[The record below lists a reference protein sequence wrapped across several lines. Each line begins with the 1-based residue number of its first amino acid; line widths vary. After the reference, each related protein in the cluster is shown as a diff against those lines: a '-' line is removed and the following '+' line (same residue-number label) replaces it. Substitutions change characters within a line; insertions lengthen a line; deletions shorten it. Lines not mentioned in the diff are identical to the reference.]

1 LVDLT
6 FTRLL
11 CGEAPAMNAGM
22 LLVLTLMLP
31 LVMLAACAA
40 RQLRRHMTVLLVV
53 APLPALAAA
62 CLADGS
68 AVGLP
73 PALLG
78 LTLVLDRPGAMLLGA
93 AALLWAT
100 AGAYAGRHF
109 SRNPDGGRFAVWWL
123 MTLTGNFGAF
133 LAADL
138 VGFYLFFTLASLA
151 AYGLVVFDGSPAAK
165 RAAAIYVG
173 LAVFGEALLLMAFV
187 LMATAIP
194 DASLLIGDAVASF
207 ATSPWRDYTMAF
219 LILAFGL
226 KIGLFPF
233 HVWMPLTYSG
243 APIPAAA
250 VLSGSAVK
258 VGVIGL
264 IRFLPLEAPM
274 PDWGEVLVI
283 AGLFSTFYGVAIGI
297 TQANPKT
304 VLAYSS
310 VSQMGLLAAILGMGL
325 SAGEKSAVLVAAFSA
340 TFHVLVK
347 GGLFLAIGVATPTR
361 RGVWLVLVPAVVLAL
376 GLGGLPLTGGALA
389 KFASKPLMGQGILG
403 VLATLSAIGS
413 TLLMLHFLRR
423 MWSTSSQPDSAEAW
437 ASIWPWLATALA
449 AIVLPWILYSG
460 ATNEPLRD
468 AILPKEI
475 WEALWPV
482 LLGALASL
490 ALWRWGDLLPRI
502 PAGDLLA
509 ADKGLVRLADVSGAA
524 LERIDRHLRE
534 WPIATTLLV
543 GLAVL
548 LSVSASLGR

>member
-1 LVDLT
+1 
-6 FTRLL
+6 
-11 CGEAPAMNAGM
+11 MNAGM
-22 LLVLTLMLP
+22 LLVLTLVLP
-31 LVMLAACAA
+31 LVMLAACLS
-40 RQLRRHMTVLLVV
+40 RQFRRHIAVLLVV
-53 APLPALAAA
+53 APLPGLAAA
-62 CLADGS
+62 CLLASGS
-68 AVGLP
+68 TVVLP

-93 AALLWAT
+93 AALLWMT
-100 AGAYAGRHF
+100 AGAYAGRTF
-109 SRNPDGGRFAVWWL
+109 RGNPDGGRFSVWWL

-151 AYGLVVFDGSPAAK
+151 AYGLVVFDGSREAK

-187 LMATAIP
+187 LMATAVP
-194 DASLLIGDAVASF
+194 DSSLLVGDAVASF

-233 HVWMPLTYSG
+233 HVWMPLTYSA

-310 VSQMGLLAAILGMGL
+310 VSQMGLLAVILGMGL
-325 SAGEKSAVLVAAFSA
+325 SAGDQSAVLVAAFSA

-389 KFASKPLMGQGILG
+389 KFASKPLMGQGMVG
-403 VLATLSAIGS
+403 ALATVSAIGS

-423 MWSTSSQPDSAEAW
+423 MWSGGSQPDSAEAW
-437 ASIWPWLATALA
+437 PSILPWLATALA
-449 AIVLPWILYSG
+449 ATVLPWILYSG

-468 AILPKEI
+468 AILAKEI
-475 WEALWPV
+475 WGAFWPV

-490 ALWRWGDLLPRI
+490 ALWRWGHLIPRI
-502 PAGDLLA
+502 PPGDLLA
-509 ADKGLVRLADVSGAA
+509 ADKGLVRLTDASGAA
-524 LERIDRHLRE
+524 MEKIDRLLRE
-534 WPIATTLLV
+534 WPVASTLLV
-543 GLAVL
+543 GLATL
-548 LSVSASLGR
+548 LSVSAIFGR

>member
-1 LVDLT
+1 
-6 FTRLL
+6 
-11 CGEAPAMNAGM
+11 MNAGM
-22 LLVLTLMLP
+22 LLVLTLVLP
-31 LVMLAACAA
+31 LVMLAACLS
-40 RQLRRHMTVLLVV
+40 RQFRRHIAVLLVV
-53 APLPALAAA
+53 APLPGLAAA
-62 CLADGS
+62 CLLASGS
-68 AVGLP
+68 TVVLP

-93 AALLWAT
+93 AALLWMT
-100 AGAYAGRHF
+100 AGAYAGRTF
-109 SRNPDGGRFAVWWL
+109 RGNPDGGRFSVWWL

-151 AYGLVVFDGSPAAK
+151 AYGLVVFDGSREAK

-187 LMATAIP
+187 LMATAVP
-194 DASLLIGDAVASF
+194 DSSLLVGDAVASF

-233 HVWMPLTYSG
+233 HVWMPLTYSA

-283 AGLFSTFYGVAIGI
+283 AGLFSTFYGVVIGI

-310 VSQMGLLAAILGMGL
+310 VSQMGLLAVILGMGL
-325 SAGEKSAVLVAAFSA
+325 SAGDQSAVLVAAFSA

-389 KFASKPLMGQGILG
+389 KFASKPLMGQGMVG
-403 VLATLSAIGS
+403 ALATVSAIGS

-423 MWSTSSQPDSAEAW
+423 MWSGGSQPDSAEAW
-437 ASIWPWLATALA
+437 PSILPWLATALA
-449 AIVLPWILYSG
+449 ATVLPWILYSG

-468 AILPKEI
+468 AILAKEI
-475 WEALWPV
+475 WGAFWPV

-490 ALWRWGDLLPRI
+490 ALWRWGHLIPRI
-502 PAGDLLA
+502 PPGDLLA
-509 ADKGLVRLADVSGAA
+509 ADKGLVRLTDASGAA
-524 LERIDRHLRE
+524 MEKIDRLLRE
-534 WPIATTLLV
+534 WPVASTLLV
-543 GLAVL
+543 GLATL
-548 LSVSASLGR
+548 LSVSAIFGR